1 MDPMTLSVIIA
12 IILSVIVI
20 DFYKRQKDRVTINLH
35 TDNLRQLLTITALD
49 YKYGRAGGNDEIDH
63 QLLTSELTQL
73 ISSYEKAE
81 ISSESFQEQM
91 DNLLNRLN

>member
-1 MDPMTLSVIIA
+1 MDPMTLFVIIA

-20 DFYKRQKDRVTINLH
+20 DFYKRQNDRVTNNLH
-35 TDNLRQLLTITALD
+35 TDNLKQLLTITALD
-49 YKYGRAGGNDEIDH
+49 YKYGQMGNSNDSDRQVLAG
-63 QLLTSELTQL
+63 ELTQL

-81 ISSESFQEQM
+81 ISSENFQEQM